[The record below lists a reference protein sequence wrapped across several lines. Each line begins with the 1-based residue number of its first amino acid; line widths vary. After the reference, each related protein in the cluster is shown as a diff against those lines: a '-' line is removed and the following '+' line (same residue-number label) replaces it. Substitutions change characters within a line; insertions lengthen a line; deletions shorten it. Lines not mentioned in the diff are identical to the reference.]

1 MTAFGPRTA
10 VALVS
15 RTICRRAGVPA
26 IQEVLGTL
34 PSGDATSTAVSLL
47 VAPWVPSSAMQVLS
61 RKFELD
67 DGDSV

>member
-15 RTICRRAGVPA
+15 RRICRRAGVPA
-26 IQEVLGTL
+26 IQEVLGAL